1 MTSVLIRPGPAVER
15 DFTELA
21 DEMRELLAGAVDV
34 LEVAAGL
41 EAQGMNDKTARGYGH
56 PDVFALAARLYEGT
70 VRRPVLTGPAAN
82 PWRSPEPA
90 WRRGGR
96 HVLRGLLFGLPGM
109 GYVAA
114 APLLGRSSAGL
125 VLTLALVSCWPLSQG
140 LAALACSRT
149 TPAAARRALRHG
161 VLAGTAAMVPVCAA
175 LGALFGT
182 GPAVVALACAQSL
195 YLLAATAALVTGGE
209 VWLLLV
215 LLPGLSVSF
224 AGPPWQ
230 LVLAG
235 WAVTGAGVLALAYER
250 TRGGTATGMSWS
262 GLRITLPYALFGLLA
277 GGFLTFTLVAAYAG
291 YGAPP
296 PATSAAMVALSL
308 AMGPAE
314 WLLYDFRA
322 RGHELLQET
331 RSLKEFAL
339 HVRVTLLELVV
350 RFLAVLAVLLGPALL
365 AAGTSP
371 GLARVAV
378 CSLLTGGALFV
389 ALMLQSCGRMAVPLT
404 CCGAVLAAETAV
416 LVLAAPPPSVVQL
429 YGAAALF
436 TVLSAYAAAVL
447 GRATAHR

>member
-1 MTSVLIRPGPAVER
+1 MSRVLSRPGPTVER

-21 DEMRELLAGAVDV
+21 DEMRELLAGAVDA

-56 PDVFALAARLYEGT
+56 PDVFALAARLYERT

-82 PWRSPEPA
+82 PWRSPEPT

-149 TPAAARRALRHG
+149 APAAARRVLRHG

-230 LVLAG
+230 LVLTG
-235 WAVTGAGVLALAYER
+235 WAVTGTGVLALAYER
-250 TRGGTATGMSWS
+250 TRGGTATGVSWS
-262 GLRITLPYALFGLLA
+262 SLRIALPYALFGLLA

-314 WLLYDFRA
+314 WVLYDFRA

-350 RFLAVLAVLLGPALL
+350 RFLAVLAVLLGLAFL

-371 GLARVAV
+371 GLTRVAA

-389 ALMLQSCGRMAVPLT
+389 ALMLQSCGRMAAPLI

-416 LVLAAPPPSVVQL
+416 LVLAAPPPSAVQL

-436 TVLSAYAAAVL
+436 TVLLAYAVAVL